1 MVTVKRE
8 KNDSD
13 ERLIKRFL
21 KRVKKLG
28 ILQEVLDRRYYVKPS
43 VQKRLDK
50 KRQIAE
56 HKKRLAKEKK

>member
-21 KRVKKLG
+21 KKVKKLG
-28 ILQEVLDRRYYVKPS
+28 IIQEVLDRRYYVKPS

-56 HKKRLAKEKK
+56 HKKRVAKEKK

>member
-8 KNDSD
+8 RNDSD
-13 ERLIKRFL
+13 ERMIKRFL

-28 ILQEVLDRRYYVKPS
+28 IIEEFLSRRYYIKPS
-43 VQKRLDK
+43 DQKRLDK

-56 HKKRLAKEKK
+56 YKKKMAKENR

>member
-1 MVTVKRE
+1 MVMVKRE
-8 KNDSD
+8 RNDSD

-21 KRVKKLG
+21 KKVKKLG
-28 ILQEVLDRRYYVKPS
+28 IIQEVLDRRYYVKPS

>member
-21 KRVKKLG
+21 KKVKKLG
-28 ILQEVLDRRYYVKPS
+28 IIQEVLDRRYYVKPS